1 MWLEKKVRRYPLEK
15 NSCPNS
21 ADEDTSIDGDQE
33 TVSENLM
40 ESSDDSDVECTVG
53 NAMIDAA
60 ARWLTELG
68 NAVDVVEKEK
78 RARGRK
84 LS

>member
-1 MWLEKKVRRYPLEK
+1 
-15 NSCPNS
+15 
-21 ADEDTSIDGDQE
+21 
-33 TVSENLM
+33 M

-53 NAMIDAA
+53 SAMIDAA

-68 NAVDVVEKEK
+68 NAVDMVEKEK
-78 RARGRK
+78 RARGWK

>member
-1 MWLEKKVRRYPLEK
+1 
-15 NSCPNS
+15 
-21 ADEDTSIDGDQE
+21 
-33 TVSENLM
+33 M

-68 NAVDVVEKEK
+68 NAVDMVEKEK
-78 RARGRK
+78 RARGWK